1 MFIKPNGTS
10 FLEALRETF
19 FFPTFFSLC
28 ESRQPREVE
37 RSLKALSF
45 SKASLQSAKLR
56 FKMWCSIRP
65 SFFLLLLLLPGLQLR
80 ILDVKKLA
88 LLLDNNPFFGD
99 SNFRKGVS
107 AKNYSSHN
115 ISSCAFRF
123 HDYAFLAIKEVILN
137 ETVFKGHTR
146 CSVEFFNLPKG
157 ILRLS
162 LLDEHLHISQR

>member
-1 MFIKPNGTS
+1 MEHLYWRLSERLS
-10 FLEALRETF
+10 FSQL
-19 FFPTFFSLC
+19 FFSLC

-99 SNFRKGVS
+99 TNFRKGVS